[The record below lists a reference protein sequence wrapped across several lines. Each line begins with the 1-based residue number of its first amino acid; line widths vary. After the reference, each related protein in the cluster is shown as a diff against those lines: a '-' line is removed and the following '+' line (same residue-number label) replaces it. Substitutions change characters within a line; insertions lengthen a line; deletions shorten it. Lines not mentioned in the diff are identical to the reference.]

1 MWPRKIVMRPE
12 GDGTEGSSSAVP
24 GPAAEPT
31 APSPSNES
39 TPPAAPA
46 APLAETPSSG
56 RTATSDYDDN
66 PLLADED
73 LAIFGEPEPTEPP
86 APAEPPPAL
95 VAKTEATPPAPPVV
109 TPQEP
114 PAAPAQAAQV
124 PAPSV
129 ATPPAGS
136 TTPTESPEQA
146 AARIQATRDAW
157 RTETLARAKAA
168 YEPVIAARSADLLTN
183 PEKVLPELA
192 AQLLVDA
199 TEAAMSAV
207 ASMMPNAIHA
217 YNEGQAVRS
226 RGEQEAA
233 NAWPEIF
240 TGTEAETRKQ
250 VFTQHA
256 WNFRKM
262 APQASAADIIQK
274 AGAATMIQ
282 LGLSRQAANPTTP
295 AAAPSAPA
303 TGFRPGGAGARTGGA
318 PPATKSDNVF
328 VNLAEEFLQED
339 R

>member
-1 MWPRKIVMRPE
+1 MWPRKIVMHPE

-24 GPAAEPT
+24 GPAAEPSS
-31 APSPSNES
+31 PPPSNDS
-39 TPPAAPA
+39 PPAAPA
-46 APLAETPSSG
+46 AALSETPVG
-56 RTATSDYDDN
+56 RTASSDYDDN

-73 LAIFGEPEPTEPP
+73 LAIFDDQPGEPP
-86 APAEPPPAL
+86 APEPSTPPQAV

-114 PAAPAQAAQV
+114 PAAAQPAAQA

-129 ATPPAGS
+129 ATPPAEPPAPAE
-136 TTPTESPEQA
+136 TPEQA
-146 AARIQATRDAW
+146 VARIQATRDAW
-157 RTETLARAKAA
+157 RTETIARAKAA
-168 YEPVIAARSADLLTN
+168 YEPIIAARSADLLTN

-199 TEAAMSAV
+199 TEAAMQAV
-207 ASMMPNAIHA
+207 ASMVPNAIHS

-233 NAWPEIF
+233 AAWPEIF
-240 TGTEAETRKQ
+240 TGQEAARRKQ
-250 VFTQHA
+250 IFTEHA

-274 AGAATMIQ
+274 AGAATLIQ
-282 LGLSRQAANPTTP
+282 LGLTRQTATPTNPP
-295 AAAPSAPA
+295 ATASTAPA

-318 PPATKSDNVF
+318 PPAAKSDNVF